1 MVCIMFGFCSNTQ
14 SIFLPLFL
22 LAGVAGSSI
31 GLADDDMEEGR
42 KSKELVEKMKKQESE
57 LREETKKKI
66 EGVRKLA
73 LERLE
78 KLRERYLSQSK
89 QAEADS
95 IGKEINLLRKKMG
108 MPASERPVASETK
121 RASNDNENKYFKY
134 RTNYIFDEKGI
145 ISGKFIFMPNKKVR
159 AIYNYKGK
167 GVSEFLDWQDMGDHV
182 QISAGS
188 SLGTIIISES
198 PSSNLKSLLIRWG
211 GELTNKLT
219 DGHSE

>member
-1 MVCIMFGFCSNTQ
+1 MYKFLGTTQLMF
-14 SIFLPLFL
+14 LRLFL
-22 LAGVAGSSI
+22 LVGIASSSI
-31 GLADDDMEEGR
+31 GLADDDFEKGR
-42 KSKELVEKMKKQESE
+42 KSKELVEKMKRQESE
-57 LREETKKKI
+57 LRVETKKKI

-78 KLRERYLSQSK
+78 KLRQRSLSQSK
-89 QAEADS
+89 AAEADS
-95 IGKEINLLRKKMG
+95 IGKEINLLRNKMG
-108 MPASERPVASETK
+108 LATLDMPVKHEDRK
-121 RASNDNENKYFKY
+121 ASNDNENKYFKY
-134 RTNYIFDEKGI
+134 GTSYVFDEKAI
-145 ISGKFIFMPNKKVR
+145 INGKFIFMPNKKVR

-167 GVSEFLDWQDMGDHV
+167 DLSEFLDWQDMGDHV

>member
-1 MVCIMFGFCSNTQ
+1 MIHIMFSFWSNTQ

-22 LAGVAGSSI
+22 LAGLAGSSI
-31 GLADDDMEEGR
+31 GLADDDMEKGR

-57 LREETKKKI
+57 LREETRKKI

-78 KLRERYLSQSK
+78 KLRKRYLSQSK

-95 IGKEINLLRKKMG
+95 IGKEINLLRNKMG
-108 MPASERPVASETK
+108 MPASGRTVARETK
-121 RASNDNENKYFKY
+121 RSKNDNENQYFKY
-134 RTNYIFDEKGI
+134 RTSYVFDEKGI
-145 ISGKFIFMPNKKVR
+145 INGKFIFMPNKKVR
-159 AIYNYKGK
+159 AIYNYRGND
-167 GVSEFLDWQDMGDHV
+167 VSEFWDWQDMGDHV
-182 QISAGS
+182 QISAGL
-188 SLGTIIISES
+188 SLGTIIISEI